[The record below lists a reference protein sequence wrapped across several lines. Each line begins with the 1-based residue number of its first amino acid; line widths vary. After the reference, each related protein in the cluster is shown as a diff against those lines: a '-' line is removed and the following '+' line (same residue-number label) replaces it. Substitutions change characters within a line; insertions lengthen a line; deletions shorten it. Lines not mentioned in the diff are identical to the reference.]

1 LEEGRAGKH
10 AVYYEHQAI
19 TYAELAKSANRL
31 GNALL
36 GLGVER
42 ENRVMI
48 CLPDCPQFFA
58 SYFGAMKIDAV
69 PLPVSTM
76 ALPQDYRYYLN
87 DSGAKA
93 LIIHQDLAPNIKGST
108 MSCICGISSWWVKP
122 NQVNYTMI
130 PCLPVLP

>member
-1 LEEGRAGKH
+1 LEEGRAGRP

-19 TYAELAKSANRL
+19 TYAELAESANRL

-36 GLGVER
+36 GVGR
-42 ENRVMI
+42 ENRVML
-48 CLPDCPQFFA
+48 CPPDCPQFFA
-58 SYFGAMKIDAV
+58 SYFGAMKIGAV
-69 PLPVSTM
+69 PVPVSSM

-93 LIIHQDLAPNIKGST
+93 LIIHQDLAPNIKGPT
-108 MSCICGISSWWVKP
+108 LSCIICSISSWYVKP
-122 NQVNYTMI
+122 NQVHYTMI